1 MRLFDVLGPVM
12 TGPSSSHTAGAVRIG
27 STARRLLGEQ
37 PAQAEIL
44 LYGSFAATGRGHGTD
59 RALVAGL
66 LGMQPDDDRIPNSFA
81 LAKASGLHYKIG
93 SINLRG
99 AHPNTAVLRLV
110 GVSGRK
116 LEVVGASI
124 GGGRINICQIDGI
137 TTNFGGDHNTLIV
150 HNQDTPGHVATVSE
164 CLSAHGVNIATMQLY
179 RSAAGGYAGIGM
191 GIVKKLVG
199 LMGGTVEVESKIGVG
214 STFTVTIPSRIA
226 SEEEAQA
233 KREINP
239 SDKKCLCGTRI
250 LLTEDNDLNAEIAA
264 ELLQEEG
271 CTVDRAKDGV
281 ECVDMLEK
289 AANGTYQIILM
300 DVQMPVM
307 NGYDAARVI
316 RRMGDPQKANIP
328 IVAMTANAFSEDR
341 QAALDAGMNDHIAKP
356 IDMNILVS
364 TLRKYL

>member
-116 LEVVGASI
+116 L
-124 GGGRINICQIDGI
+124 CQIDGI

-179 RSAAGGYAGIGM
+179 RSAAGGYAVMVLECDEPIPEEIAGELRSQPGIF
-191 GIVKKLVG
+191 K
-199 LMGGTVEVESKIGVG
+199 
-214 STFTVTIPSRIA
+214 VTI
-226 SEEEAQA
+226 
-233 KREINP
+233 
-239 SDKKCLCGTRI
+239 
-250 LLTEDNDLNAEIAA
+250 LN
-264 ELLQEEG
+264 L
-271 CTVDRAKDGV
+271 
-281 ECVDMLEK
+281 
-289 AANGTYQIILM
+289 
-300 DVQMPVM
+300 
-307 NGYDAARVI
+307 
-316 RRMGDPQKANIP
+316 
-328 IVAMTANAFSEDR
+328 
-341 QAALDAGMNDHIAKP
+341 
-356 IDMNILVS
+356 
-364 TLRKYL
+364 